1 MTILHIDSSIN
12 GVNSVSRSLSAEVVA
27 HLKAVN
33 PSETVLLRDLAAQ
46 PLPHLEQLGGGDPS
60 VLEEFLS
67 ATTVVIG
74 APMYNFGIPSQ
85 LKAWLDY
92 IAVPG
97 KTFRYGASGP
107 EGLCGGLKVIV
118 VSSRGGIFTAGSP
131 YAPFD
136 HQEGHLS
143 AFFHFLGVTDLT
155 FVRAEG
161 LALGEEMQKRAL
173 EAAQAQIEMLA
184 A

>member
-12 GVNSVSRSLSAEVVA
+12 GANSVSRSLSSDVVA
-27 HLKAVN
+27 RLKAAY
-33 PSETVLLRDLAAQ
+33 PSETVVVRDLAAR
-46 PLPHLEQLGGGDPS
+46 PLPHLAQVGGGDPA
-60 VLEEFLS
+60 VLEEVLS
-67 ATTVVIG
+67 ASTIVIG

-85 LKAWLDY
+85 LKTWLDY

-118 VSSRGGIFTAGSP
+118 VSSRGGIFTSGSP
-131 YAPFD
+131 YAAFD
-136 HQEGHLS
+136 HQESHLT
-143 AFFHFLGVTDLT
+143 AFFSFLGVKDLH

-161 LALGEEMQKRAL
+161 LALGEEAQKRAL
-173 EAAQAQIEMLA
+173 EAAQAQIQTMA

>member
-1 MTILHIDSSIN
+1 MTILHVDSSIN
-12 GVNSVSRSLSAEVVA
+12 GANSVSRSLSAAVVA
-27 HLKAVN
+27 RLTQIN
-33 PSETVLLRDLAAQ
+33 SSETVVLRDLAAR
-46 PLPHLEQLGGGDPS
+46 PLPHLSQVGGGDPS

-74 APMYNFGIPSQ
+74 APMYNFGVPSQ
-85 LKAWLDY
+85 LKTWLDY
-92 IAVPG
+92 IAVRG
-97 KTFRYGASGP
+97 KTFQYGASGP

-131 YAPFD
+131 YAAFD
-136 HQEGHLS
+136 HQESHLT
-143 AFFHFLGVTDLT
+143 AFFSLLGVKDLS

-161 LALGEEMQKRAL
+161 LALGEEMQRRAL
-173 EAAQAQIEMLA
+173 EAAQMQIQNLA

>member
-12 GVNSVSRSLSAEVVA
+12 GANSVSRSLSAAVVSRLTA
-27 HLKAVN
+27 LQ
-33 PSETVLLRDLAAQ
+33 PSAKVVVRDLAAQ
-46 PLPHLEQLGGGDPS
+46 PIAHLAQAGASDPA
-60 VLEEFLS
+60 VLEEFLA

-85 LKAWLDY
+85 LKAWLDH

-97 KTFRYGASGP
+97 KTFQYGAKGP
-107 EGLCGGLKVIV
+107 EGLCGGLRVIV

-131 YAPFD
+131 YAAFD
-136 HQEGHLS
+136 HQEEHLK
-143 AFFHFLGVTDLT
+143 AFLSFLGVRDIT
-155 FVRAEG
+155 FIRAEG
-161 LALGEEMQKRAL
+161 LALGPEMHQRAL
-173 EAAQAQIEMLA
+173 DSAHAGIQALA